1 MVTPMLRRQS
11 CRKCFKPQKS
21 PRFREGSLILNCK
34 LGLLRALNT
43 VFGPLGLTIF
53 NRLGVKATTDNR
65 VTYTWKVTRAA
76 AAYEN
81 NTMLLQVMAFAR
93 DVARHCVAVR

>member
-21 PRFREGSLILNCK
+21 PRMREGSLFLNCK

-53 NRLGVKATTDNR
+53 NRLGVKATANDS
-65 VTYTWKVTRAA
+65 VTYTREVTRTA
-76 AAYEN
+76 AAYED
-81 NTMLLQVMAFAR
+81 NTMLL
-93 DVARHCVAVR
+93 